1 MTIALAAELL
11 NSIADARRKFENEC
25 AKVRNSLLDLGKM
38 FSSKIEDEKY
48 YEKLI
53 T

>member
-11 NSIADARRKFENEC
+11 NSIAEARRKFENEC
-25 AKVRNSLLDLGKM
+25 VKVRTQLLNLGKM